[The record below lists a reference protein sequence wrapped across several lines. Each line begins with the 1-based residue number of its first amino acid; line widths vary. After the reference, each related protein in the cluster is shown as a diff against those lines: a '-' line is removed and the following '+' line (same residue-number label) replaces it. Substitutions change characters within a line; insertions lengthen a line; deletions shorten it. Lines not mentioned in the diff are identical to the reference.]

1 MFFLGLILGLL
12 LALLPAILLA
22 KKWAHRARF
31 SERKSVARERVT
43 EMGTLSSGL
52 AHEIKN
58 PLSTVNLNVQLLRE
72 DVDDIIRELPDDQRP
87 RDRIDK
93 VHRRMDSITREVHR
107 LKEILEDFLRFAG
120 RIKLDTAPTRLNQL
134 VDELVDFYSPQ
145 TQAAGIQLRTQFEP
159 DDILLEADGPLLK
172 QAILNLLL
180 NATQAM
186 NDARATDKP
195 HGGCNE
201 LIIRTTKARV
211 MGHDEAQIH
220 IIDTGPGMDAAT
232 LAKLFQPYF
241 TTKKAGTGLGLP
253 TSRRIIE
260 EHHGR
265 LTVHSEPGR
274 GTDFVINL
282 PLTLASPPTSPV

>member
-1 MFFLGLILGLL
+1 MQFLLGLILGLL
-12 LALLPAILLA
+12 LALPATLYFA
-22 KKWAHRARF
+22 RKWAHKARF
-31 SERKSVARERVT
+31 TERKSVARERVT

-72 DVDDIIRELPDDQRP
+72 DVDDILRELPDDQRP

-120 RIKLDTAPTRLNQL
+120 RMKLDTAPTDINQMIE
-134 VDELVDFYSPQ
+134 ELVDFYSPQ
-145 TQAAGIQLRTQFEP
+145 TQQANIQLRTQFESGP
-159 DDILLEADGPLLK
+159 LVLNVDAPLLK
-172 QAILNLLL
+172 QALLNLLL

-186 NDARATDKP
+186 TDPRNAEKP

-201 LIIRTTKARV
+201 LIIRTMRTRV

-220 IIDTGPGMDAAT
+220 IIDTGPGMDAQT

-253 TSRRIIE
+253 TSRRIVE

-282 PLTLASPPTSPV
+282 PL

>member
-1 MFFLGLILGLL
+1 MHLLLGLILGLL
-12 LALLPAILLA
+12 LALPGALWLA
-22 KKWAHRARF
+22 RKWAHKARF
-31 SERKSVARERVT
+31 TERKSVARERVT

-58 PLSTVNLNVQLLRE
+58 PLSTINLNVQLLRE
-72 DVDDIIRELPDDQRP
+72 DVDDILRELPDDQRP

-93 VHRRMDSITREVHR
+93 VHRRMESISREVHR

-120 RIKLDTAPTRLNQL
+120 RMKLDIAPVDLNIMI
-134 VDELVDFYSPQ
+134 DELVDFYAPQ
-145 TQAAGIQLRTQFEP
+145 TQQANIQLRTQFEP
-159 DDILLEADGPLLK
+159 GALQVNADAPLLK

-186 NDARATDKP
+186 TDARSTEKP

-201 LIIRTTKARV
+201 LIIRTSRSRV

-220 IIDTGPGMDAAT
+220 IIDTGPGMDSAT
-232 LAKLFQPYF
+232 LAKLFHPYF

-253 TSRRIIE
+253 TSRRIVE

-274 GTDFVINL
+274 GTDFIINL
-282 PLTLASPPTSPV
+282 PI